1 MGNPNDMNSNKLIAV
16 IRLRGTV
23 GIKPNAKR
31 TMESLNL
38 NRKFSCVILPDTD
51 INTGM
56 LQAAHDYI
64 AFGKINDES
73 LLKLLIEK
81 RGKTI
86 MGHKKLEGNDL
97 DAAFESLRSGTGVPT
112 GVRKVFHLHPP
123 TKGFKGRGIKTAR
136 TQKGNLG
143 RWADGAIEELLRR
156 MI

>member
-1 MGNPNDMNSNKLIAV
+1 MSNNTNTNRLIAV

-23 GIKPNAKR
+23 GIKPNAKK

-38 NRKFSCVILPDTD
+38 NRKFSCIIMPDTD
-51 INTGM
+51 ITAGM

-73 LLKLLIEK
+73 LLKLLLEK
-81 RGKTI
+81 RGRTI
-86 MGHKKLEGNDL
+86 IGNKKLEGNGL
-97 DAAFESLRSGTGVPT
+97 EAAFESLRSSARVPI

-136 TQKGNLG
+136 AQKGNLG